1 MAFESLASRLQSAF
15 DKLRG
20 RGKIDEA
27 SVNEAMREVRLA
39 LLEADVNFKVVKDFV
54 ARVKERAIGQD
65 VLKSLTPGQMVIKVV
80 NEELTELMGGNVAKI
95 AVAPKAPT
103 VVMMVGLQ
111 GAGKTTTTGKL
122 AKYLQKQNRKPLLV
136 ACDIYRPAAIK
147 QLQVLGGQ
155 VGAPVFALGDKV
167 SPVEIAKQALEH
179 AKANHLDYVLLDTA
193 GRLHIDE
200 ALMDELKQVREVA
213 KPDEIL
219 LVVDAMTGQ
228 DAVNVADSFNQQ
240 LELTGVILTKL
251 DGDTRG
257 GAALSVKAVTGKPI
271 KFAGMGEKLDALEPF
286 HPDRMA
292 SRILG
297 MGDVLSLIEKAQ
309 EAVDEEKAKQM
320 EKQMRQGEFT
330 FDMFLDSMQQM
341 RKLGPL
347 EDLLGM
353 LPGMNKM
360 KDLKVDEKQLGRT
373 EAIVQ
378 SMTKAERANPD
389 LLNANRRKRIAAGS
403 GTTVQEVNRF
413 IKQFEEMKKMMK
425 QFSGMSDK
433 MNKKMN
439 KLGKKK
445 GGGLQLPFGNK
456 GGLPMMP
463 DDKKK
468 GGMNFPFNF
477 KPPFK

>member
-20 RGKIDEA
+20 RGKIDETV
-27 SVNEAMREVRLA
+27 VNEAMREVRFA

-54 ARVKERAIGQD
+54 ARVKERAVGQE
-65 VLKSLTPGQMVIKVV
+65 VLKSLTPGQMVIKIV
-80 NEELTELMGGNVAKI
+80 NEELTELMGGNIANL
-95 AVAPKAPT
+95 AVANRPPT
-103 VVMMVGLQ
+103 IVMMVGLQ

-122 AKYLQKQNRKPLLV
+122 ARFLQKQNRKPLMV
-136 ACDIYRPAAIK
+136 AADIYRPAAIK
-147 QLQVLGGQ
+147 QLQVLGEQLQ
-155 VGAPVFALGDKV
+155 VPVFSLGDQV
-167 SPVEIAKQALEH
+167 SPVEIAKQAIEH
-179 AKANHLDYVLLDTA
+179 AKANHHDYVLIDTA

-200 ALMDELKQVREVA
+200 ALMDELRQIREVA

-228 DAVNVADSFNQQ
+228 DAVNVAESFNSQ
-240 LELTGVILTKL
+240 LELSGVILTKL

-271 KFAGMGEKLDALEPF
+271 KFAAMGEKLDALEPF

-309 EAVDEEKAKQM
+309 AAVDEEKAREM

-341 RKLGPL
+341 RNLGPL
-347 EDLLGM
+347 EDILGM
-353 LPGMNKM
+353 LPGMNKL
-360 KDLKVDEKQLGRT
+360 KGQLKVDEKQIARV
-373 EAIVQ
+373 EAIVK
-378 SMTKAERANPD
+378 SMTKAERANPE
-389 LLNANRRKRIAAGS
+389 LLNASRRKRIAAGS
-403 GTTVQEVNRF
+403 GTSIQEVNRF

-425 QFSGMSDK
+425 QFTGVADK
-433 MNKKMN
+433 MKK
-439 KLGKKK
+439 KAKKK
-445 GGGLQLPFGNK
+445 GFGLPFMGNGK
-456 GGLPMMP
+456 NPP
-463 DDKKK
+463 